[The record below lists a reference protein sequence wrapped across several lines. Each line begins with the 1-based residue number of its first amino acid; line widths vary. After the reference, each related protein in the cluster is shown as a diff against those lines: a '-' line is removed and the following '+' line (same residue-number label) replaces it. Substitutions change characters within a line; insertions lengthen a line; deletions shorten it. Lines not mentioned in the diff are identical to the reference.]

1 MKRGMA
7 KIILVA
13 LLFSWPLTSWA
24 AEIYFIPAY
33 LEVKENNTFI
43 VDVLLNSD
51 EKINAI
57 DATVVWPA
65 DKLQWFA
72 ANKGGSVFDLWVKE
86 PLPFPAGRLRLVAG
100 STQGFTGRGGKVVSL
115 VFKAIAPAES
125 IRLDF
130 ADDIKILL
138 ADGKATPAK
147 VDKLSA
153 TFTVK
158 QDKEEIIIT
167 SRNQPDQDR
176 WYNNS
181 TFDIHWPS
189 QSGWEYSY
197 IISRDQ
203 TIGPD
208 DIPERDKLFDI
219 EFKDLPDGIY
229 YFHLRARPQGGEWG
243 EKMTRR
249 AQIDTTPPRSLTIRV
264 SRDEF
269 LPGKVKLVFAGIDDM
284 SGIDHYEV
292 RSPGGEWQKVS
303 SPYIVPLSWFDQQW
317 KVRAFDRAG
326 NYLERKVVVQGRVGA
341 AGLFWLAGILLLA
354 LIVYTLYRR
363 RAK

>member
-1 MKRGMA
+1 MKRGVV
-7 KIILVA
+7 KIILVVW
-13 LLFSWPLTSWA
+13 LFGWPLASGA

-57 DATVVWPA
+57 DATIVWPA
-65 DKLQWFA
+65 DKLQWFTT
-72 ANKGGSVFDLWVKE
+72 NKGGSIFDLWVKD
-86 PLPFPAGRLRLVAG
+86 PLPLPAGRLRLLAG
-100 STQGFTGRGGKVVSL
+100 STQGFAGRGGKVVSI
-115 VFKAIAPAES
+115 VFKAIAPTGEVE
-125 IRLDF
+125 LDF

-147 VDKLSA
+147 VEKLSA
-153 TFTVK
+153 TFAVRGGTEK
-158 QDKEEIIIT
+158 IIIT
-167 SRNQPDQDR
+167 SRNQPDQNR

-181 TFDIHWPS
+181 TFDVHWPF
-189 QSGWEYSY
+189 QSDWEYSY

-219 EFKDLPDGIY
+219 EFKDLPDGVY
-229 YFHLRARPQGGEWG
+229 YFHLRARPVGGEWG
-243 EKMTRR
+243 KRMTRR
-249 AQIDTTPPRSLTIRV
+249 AQIDTTPPRNLTVRV

-269 LPGKVKLVFAGIDDM
+269 LPGKVKLMFVGIDDM

-292 RSPGGEWQKVS
+292 RSPGGEWQKAS
-303 SPYIVPLSWFDQQW
+303 SPYIIPLSWFDQRWQ
-317 KVRAFDRAG
+317 VRAFDKAG
-326 NYLERKVVVQGRVGA
+326 NYLDREIVIQGRVRL
-341 AGLFWLAGILLLA
+341 AGLFLLLGILLLV

-363 RAK
+363 RVK